1 VGECVSTSRR
11 DVRNTVPVRD
21 PRIDIV
27 DETFIRAAPEVV
39 RHSLDDETWTAQ
51 IWPHVTRAVLR
62 DRGVKGVRWSVSG
75 QVVGEMEVWLEPFR
89 DGVVVHH
96 YVRGTRGARAPRDVA
111 TRHTLRWKRAVH
123 ELKDRLEGGTSA
135 NG

>member
-1 VGECVSTSRR
+1 MR
-11 DVRNTVPVRD
+11 DQRV
-21 PRIDIV
+21 DIV

-39 RHSLDDETWTAQ
+39 RETLDDGSWVARV
-51 IWPHVTRAVLR
+51 WPHLRPTVTR
-62 DRGVKGVRWSVSG
+62 DRGPKGVRWAVTG

-96 YVRGTRGARAPRDVA
+96 YVRGHRGPRAPRDVA

-123 ELKDRLEGGTSA
+123 SLKDRLEGRASSDRSA
-135 NG
+135 L